1 MINIIL
7 MIFQMKQNSPL
18 TNDII
23 INKKSNEFRVSID
36 KKNWKDTKLYK
47 GNTLSFFKKSNGNV
61 CGVKKLKK
69 FFMKKIALLENK
81 IMKLLI

>member
-36 KKNWKDTKLYK
+36 KKN
-47 GNTLSFFKKSNGNV
+47 
-61 CGVKKLKK
+61 
-69 FFMKKIALLENK
+69 
-81 IMKLLI
+81 

>member
-23 INKKSNEFRVSID
+23 INKKSNEFKVGMD
-36 KKNWKDTKLYK
+36 KKIGKIPNYIKEILYH
-47 GNTLSFFKKSNGNV
+47 F
-61 CGVKKLKK
+61 LKK
-69 FFMKKIALLENK
+69 VMEMFVG
-81 IMKLLI
+81 